1 MLNRQP
7 SRRVLTRGLAWSV
20 PVVVVGAPVPAT
32 AASGG
37 SGGIRAEC
45 GSGRTGSF
53 VLDVTGSSSPYVAV
67 TFSHSGSGSFSV
79 SVPSGWLLS
88 SGDTYLAPVVDGMA
102 QGTAQ
107 VTFTLGQNGTG
118 TVTASITTSPG
129 QEVTGPRVAGITKRR
144 SGNSSNYTC
153 STS

>member
-20 PVVVVGAPVPAT
+20 PVVAVGAPVPAM

-37 SGGIRAEC
+37 VGGISARC
-45 GSGRTGSF
+45 GSGVTGSF

-67 TFSHSGSGSFSV
+67 ALSHSGSGSFSV
-79 SVPSGWLLS
+79 SVPSGWLPS
-88 SGDTYLAPVVDGMA
+88 SANTYLAPVVDGTA
-102 QGTAQ
+102 QGTVLVA
-107 VTFTLGQNGTG
+107 FTVGQNGTG

-129 QEVTGPRVAGITKRR
+129 QEVTGPRVASITKRR
-144 SGNSSNYTC
+144 SGNSNNYTC
-153 STS
+153 STT

>member
-7 SRRVLTRGLAWSV
+7 TRRALTRGIAWSV
-20 PVVVVGAPVPAT
+20 PVVVVGAPVPAL

-37 SGGIRAEC
+37 NGGIRAEC

-67 TFSHSGSGSFSV
+67 ALSHSGSGSFSV
-79 SVPSGWLLS
+79 SVPSGWLPS
-88 SGDTYLAPVVDGMA
+88 TGTTYLAPVVDGMA
-102 QGTAQ
+102 QGTVV
-107 VTFTLGQNGTG
+107 VTFTVGQNGTG

-129 QEVTGPRVAGITKRR
+129 QEVTGPRVASITKHR
-144 SGNSSNYTC
+144 SGNSVNYTC